1 MIVLP
6 LRVVMRI
13 RRVNIYK
20 VIKTELVHILQET
33 EAKKEL
39 DLQGLIGGKVCEG
52 YGEEE
57 QEQVEELSHCTIG
70 LTPVKG
76 QGEGGLGRAGKSLR
90 PIPVRF

>member
-39 DLQGLIGGKVCEG
+39 DL
-52 YGEEE
+52 
-57 QEQVEELSHCTIG
+57 
-70 LTPVKG
+70 
-76 QGEGGLGRAGKSLR
+76 
-90 PIPVRF
+90 